1 MKTTELLAAKEEE
14 LTSQLKEMKLKEL
27 EKHSQKLLNLL
38 GGGRAHDKILN
49 ELIQWMPEQEV
60 DTKEMY
66 PQFQTKL
73 KEMLTGSEGS
83 TAYQNGIIEKLSVIQ
98 MLIIAKEY
106 ADILEQNQ

>member
-38 GGGRAHDKILN
+38 GGGRAHDTILA
-49 ELIQWMPEQEV
+49 ELIKWMPEQDV
-60 DTKEMY
+60 DAKAMY
-66 PQFQTKL
+66 PQMQK
-73 KEMLTGSEGS
+73 KIQDILTGDEGP
-83 TAYQNGIIEKLSVIQ
+83 TPYQKGIIEKLSVIQ

-106 ADILEQNQ
+106 ADILENDT